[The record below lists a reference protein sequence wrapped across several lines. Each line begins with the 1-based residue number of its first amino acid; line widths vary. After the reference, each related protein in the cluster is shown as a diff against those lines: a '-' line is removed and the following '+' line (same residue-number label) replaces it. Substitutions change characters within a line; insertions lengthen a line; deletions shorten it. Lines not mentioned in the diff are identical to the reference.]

1 MKNEAEDLVEP
12 VEDQPTPHLMTEA
25 TGQALLTTGFNQT
38 CATWALVTTV
48 AVSTV
53 IDCTGTS
60 GLERELRA
68 TKSAANSQ
76 NYKLDRINASL
87 SSIHNVARSTNRHAS
102 STATDINRV
111 VRHVGSIDN
120 DTSSIR
126 NSANSIESDTNSLR
140 SSANSMQRGL
150 SSIKSDTTSLR
161 SSAHSMRRDLD
172 SIENDTDSIRDSAN
186 SIEHDVP
193 KVEKAVKAVEAL
205 KP

>member
-12 VEDQPTPHLMTEA
+12 VEDQPTPPLMTEA
-25 TGQALLTTGFNQT
+25 TGQALLTAVHGL
-38 CATWALVTTV
+38 ATASRGVV
-48 AVSTV
+48 AAIAVSTV
-53 IDCTGTS
+53 ANCTGDS
-60 GLERELRA
+60 DLKRELLGTA
-68 TKSAANSQ
+68 KSAANSQ

-126 NSANSIESDTNSLR
+126 NSANSIENDTGSIR
-140 SSANSMQRGL
+140 DSANSMQRGL
-150 SSIKSDTTSLR
+150 SSIKSDISSLR

-172 SIENDTDSIRDSAN
+172 SIEND
-186 SIEHDVP
+186 VP
-193 KVEKAVKAVEAL
+193 KVVNAVKAL
-205 KP
+205 KR